1 VWGRWVSHLP
11 CIFIKKDNIMLTA
24 TEISIILMLI
34 ERYDNIDSEWDN
46 TIKEIK
52 RKLETMQMASSEG

>member
-1 VWGRWVSHLP
+1 
-11 CIFIKKDNIMLTA
+11 MLTA

-52 RKLETMQMASSEG
+52 RKLETMQMVSSEG

>member
-1 VWGRWVSHLP
+1 
-11 CIFIKKDNIMLTA
+11 MLTA
-24 TEISIILMLI
+24 TEMSIILMLI

-52 RKLETMQMASSEG
+52 RKLETMQIASPEG

>member
-1 VWGRWVSHLP
+1 
-11 CIFIKKDNIMLTA
+11 
-24 TEISIILMLI
+24 MLI

>member
-1 VWGRWVSHLP
+1 
-11 CIFIKKDNIMLTA
+11 MLTA

>member
-1 VWGRWVSHLP
+1 
-11 CIFIKKDNIMLTA
+11 MLTA

-34 ERYDNIDSEWDN
+34 ERYNNIDSEWDN

-52 RKLETMQMASSEG
+52 RKLETMQIASSEG

>member
-1 VWGRWVSHLP
+1 
-11 CIFIKKDNIMLTA
+11 MLTA
-24 TEISIILMLI
+24 TEISIVLMLI

-52 RKLETMQMASSEG
+52 RKLETMQMVSSEG

>member
-1 VWGRWVSHLP
+1 
-11 CIFIKKDNIMLTA
+11 MLTA
-24 TEISIILMLI
+24 TEISIILMII

-46 TIKEIK
+46 IIKEIK